1 MLSLLQKEL
10 IKAMKAKEKPTIIG
24 FRNIIGKLK
33 AKKIDKG
40 HDLSKDEC
48 IQVLNSSAKQ
58 LKESINQ
65 YVKGGRND
73 LA

>member
-33 AKKIDKG
+33 AKKFGYISLEVVL
-40 HDLSKDEC
+40 DL
-48 IQVLNSSAKQ
+48 
-58 LKESINQ
+58 
-65 YVKGGRND
+65 
-73 LA
+73 